1 MPAFDPEATGFS
13 AKNALLFAR
22 LANAA
27 YGTREE
33 AEAAVKQLGFSDFYW
48 IDLTKQFRNVYAI
61 GAGCDEFAVVAFRGT
76 QNAKDWMTDLHATP
90 VSFQWIFENGP
101 NVGSIH
107 AGFGHAVRDAWRKG

>member
-1 MPAFDPEATGFS
+1 MLSLCIAKSFLLLTKYEICGQWARKKSGSILIAEGYRPAVIVGMPAFDPEATGFS

-48 IDLTKQFRNVYAI
+48 MI
-61 GAGCDEFAVVAFRGT
+61 
-76 QNAKDWMTDLHATP
+76 
-90 VSFQWIFENGP
+90 
-101 NVGSIH
+101 
-107 AGFGHAVRDAWRKG
+107 